1 MVVPAEIEP
10 VLPVWEAPEPKRRAH
25 SVVYKVAKQGRGLI
39 FGHGSQIL
47 LQDFSCAL
55 HIRIYAPEKTR
66 IHNLITKRG
75 FNQTDAKK
83 IIHRRDD
90 KLNGFFQ
97 YAFWMD
103 YNDPILYDLIINTG
117 KIGVEQA
124 AIQIISPARS
134 DVIKSCSLKDLG
146 AMERLHLEKKIQA
159 KLIRRSIFTS
169 TVIIK
174 VHENNVVNI
183 RGMAMDDEERDKII
197 RTVEALPE
205 ISKVEDKIYVN
216 AVI

>member
-1 MVVPAEIEP
+1 
-10 VLPVWEAPEPKRRAH
+10 
-25 SVVYKVAKQGRGLI
+25 
-39 FGHGSQIL
+39 
-47 LQDFSCAL
+47 
-55 HIRIYAPEKTR
+55 
-66 IHNLITKRG
+66 
-75 FNQTDAKK
+75 
-83 IIHRRDD
+83 
-90 KLNGFFQ
+90 
-97 YAFWMD
+97 MD

-124 AIQIISPARS
+124 AIQIISLACS